1 MLFHTAEQ
9 QKAVV
14 IAVWKETA
22 APVLSLKP
30 ATLPTHTPREGQR
43 DAPDSAQAMAFVST
57 QGKVRGS
64 FRRTGRPPQGPGAA
78 EPRQPEQVGLCVLSS
93 RWFVQAVPHHGRTAA
108 LKAGS
113 ENCLWRQAPPM
124 PAHYACVRVPAHRP
138 EPPHGS
144 VTAPLGE
151 GTHSHESWHSKC
163 SVVCSAVCSAIEES
177 RTSLRDSLTKA
188 LQESHLDSAWSLT
201 TTSHTP
207 LG

>member
-14 IAVWKETA
+14 TAVWKETA

-124 PAHYACVRVPAHRP
+124 PAHHACVRVAAHRP
-138 EPPHGS
+138 EPPARQRH
-144 VTAPLGE
+144 VTPRGRD
-151 GTHSHESWHSKC
+151 TQPR
-163 SVVCSAVCSAIEES
+163 VVAFQVLCGLLCG
-177 RTSLRDSLTKA
+177 LLC
-188 LQESHLDSAWSLT
+188 H
-201 TTSHTP
+201 
-207 LG
+207 

>member
-1 MLFHTAEQ
+1 M
-9 QKAVV
+9 
-14 IAVWKETA
+14 WKETA

-113 ENCLWRQAPPM
+113 ENCLWRQATPM
-124 PAHYACVRVPAHRP
+124 PAHHACVRVAAHRP
-138 EPPHGS
+138 EPPHDS
-144 VTAPLGE
+144 EPPQFSPPLGE

-201 TTSHTP
+201 TTWHTP
-207 LG
+207 LE

>member
-1 MLFHTAEQ
+1 MVT
-9 QKAVV
+9 
-14 IAVWKETA
+14 AVWKETA

-108 LKAGS
+108 LKAVS
-113 ENCLWRQAPPM
+113 ENCLWRQPPPM
-124 PAHYACVRVPAHRP
+124 PAHHVSRCS
-138 EPPHGS
+138 PPR
-144 VTAPLGE
+144 T
-151 GTHSHESWHSKC
+151 
-163 SVVCSAVCSAIEES
+163 S
-177 RTSLRDSLTKA
+177 RTAASRHPSGKGDTATSRGIPSALWSALRFA
-188 LQESHLDSAWSLT
+188 L
-201 TTSHTP
+201 P
-207 LG
+207 LKSQGQAFGTALLKLCKSPTRTLPGV